1 MSHFLTLKE
10 PIINKEN
17 QKVEQKDNTVKFAKT
32 EVSSQTEIRFRDSQR
47 AKENDH
53 STLAHAHGLSTNLQA
68 TKKAAKKAECT
79 VTRAMLTD
87 FSSAKQTIKT
97 NIQKVEQKEVSSRY
111 ETEIRF
117 RDSQRAKALEQKKLE
132 LRRKKEEVEETRR
145 VRNLAEQATKNEV
158 AERVEKNRLDL
169 EVEEKARKEKILQR
183 KVEIRERAQRLKNEK
198 LAKERL
204 AQQERREVKR
214 LRKDSLECEN
224 RVKAEVEVKEKLKK
238 KVWND
243 VGKIPKNTSLL
254 DI

>member
-17 QKVEQKDNTVKFAKT
+17 QKVEQK
-32 EVSSQTEIRFRDSQR
+32 EVSSRYHTEIRFRDSQR

-145 VRNLAEQATKNEV
+145 VRNLAEV
-158 AERVEKNRLDL
+158 SEK
-169 EVEEKARKEKILQR
+169 K
-183 KVEIRERAQRLKNEK
+183 
-198 LAKERL
+198 
-204 AQQERREVKR
+204 
-214 LRKDSLECEN
+214 
-224 RVKAEVEVKEKLKK
+224 
-238 KVWND
+238 
-243 VGKIPKNTSLL
+243 
-254 DI
+254 

>member
-132 LRRKKEEVEETRR
+132 LRWKKEEVEETRR
-145 VRNLAEQATKNEV
+145 VRNLAEVSENEMKMEMATHSNIIYSK
-158 AERVEKNRLDL
+158 
-169 EVEEKARKEKILQR
+169 QR
-183 KVEIRERAQRLKNEK
+183 KTR
-198 LAKERL
+198 
-204 AQQERREVKR
+204 
-214 LRKDSLECEN
+214 
-224 RVKAEVEVKEKLKK
+224 
-238 KVWND
+238 
-243 VGKIPKNTSLL
+243 
-254 DI
+254 